1 MTDLKYLLYI
11 DILGFA
17 DLVKTD
23 YNKIRQLFKK
33 IDELNVHR
41 HNAFQIIVFSDTIL
55 IINKQAPRN
64 TDDHEYLVMYACEF
78 AQDLMFRCIGLE
90 IQFRAILTYGE
101 FYYEKLKNIEAY
113 HGKALVN
120 AYYKE
125 KDINCLGLF
134 IDKSIL
140 QYNIIFKTI
149 PFDKDLHFVFL
160 TQNLERLC
168 YFYDANHL
176 PLDPFLIDQAGEFP
190 YLKDEVKILETLKRN
205 IDTQIDS
212 KVRGKY
218 LQAYYFYNKRYKT
231 FIDQLEKNNF
241 DYKIVSPNAEWT
253 IEALHTSWVA
263 DAQLPIQKQFSLF

>member
-23 YNKIRQLFKK
+23 YNKIRLLFKK

-41 HNAFQIIVFSDTIL
+41 HNAFQTIVFSDTIL
-55 IINKQAPRN
+55 IINKQAPKN
-64 TDDHEYLVMYACEF
+64 SDNHEYLVMYACEF
-78 AQDLMFRCIGLE
+78 AQDLMFRCIDLE

-101 FYYEKLKNIEAY
+101 FYYEKLENIEAY
-113 HGKALVN
+113 HGKALVD

-140 QYNIIFKTI
+140 QYNVIFKTI
-149 PFDKDLHFVFL
+149 QFDKDLHFVFL

-168 YFYDANHL
+168 CFYDAAHL
-176 PLDPFLIDQAGEFP
+176 PIDPFFIEQAGEFP
-190 YLKDEVKILETLKRN
+190 YLKDEVKILETLRKN

-218 LQAYYFYNKRYKT
+218 WLRFTNWGLLVLLQST
-231 FIDQLEKNNF
+231 FIDGYSDYQLF
-241 DYKIVSPNAEWT
+241 FASGLIGTFQHYFCI
-253 IEALHTSWVA
+253 
-263 DAQLPIQKQFSLF
+263 

>member
-17 DLVKTD
+17 DLVKSD
-23 YNKIRQLFKK
+23 YDKIRRLFKK

-41 HNAFQIIVFSDTIL
+41 HNAFQTIVFSDTIL

-64 TDDHEYLVMYACEF
+64 TDEHEYLVMYACEF
-78 AQDLMFRCIGLE
+78 AQDLMFRCIDLE

-101 FYYEKLKNIEAY
+101 FYYEKLENIEAY

-140 QYNIIFKTI
+140 QHNIIFKTTQ
-149 PFDKDLHFVFL
+149 FDKDLHFVFL

-168 YFYDANHL
+168 NFYDAAYL
-176 PLDPFLIDQAGEFP
+176 PLDPFLIDQADEFP
-190 YLKDEVKILETLKRN
+190 YLKDEVKILETLKKN

-218 LQAYYFYNKRYKT
+218 LQAYHFYNQRYKI

-241 DYKIVSPNAEWT
+241 GYKIVSPTAQWT
-253 IEALHTSWVA
+253 S
-263 DAQLPIQKQFSLF
+263 

>member
-1 MTDLKYLLYI
+1 MTNLKYLLYI

-23 YNKIRQLFKK
+23 YDKIRLLFKK

-41 HNAFQIIVFSDTIL
+41 HNAFQTIVFSDTIL
-55 IINKQAPRN
+55 ILNKETPRN
-64 TDDHEYLVMYACEF
+64 TFEHEYLVMYACEF
-78 AQDLMFRCIGLE
+78 AQDLMFRCIDLE

-101 FYYEKLKNIEAY
+101 FFYEKLENIEAY

-125 KDINCLGLF
+125 KDINSLGLF

-140 QYNIIFKTI
+140 QYNKFFKTTQ
-149 PFDKDLHFVFL
+149 FDKDLNFVFL

-168 YFYDANHL
+168 HFYDASHL
-176 PLDPFLIDQAGEFP
+176 PLDPFLIDQACEFP
-190 YLKDEVKILETLKRN
+190 YLKDEVKILATLKKN

-218 LQAYYFYNKRYKT
+218 LQAYYFYQQRYKV
-231 FIDQLEKNNF
+231 FIDQLEKSDF
-241 DYKIVSPNAEWT
+241 DYKIVSPTADWT
-253 IEALHTSWVA
+253 
-263 DAQLPIQKQFSLF
+263 